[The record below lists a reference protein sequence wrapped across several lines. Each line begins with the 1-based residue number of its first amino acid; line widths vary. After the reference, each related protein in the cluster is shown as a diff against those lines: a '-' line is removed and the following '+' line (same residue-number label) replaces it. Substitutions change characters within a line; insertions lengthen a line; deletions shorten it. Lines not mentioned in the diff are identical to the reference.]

1 MKKSTKAALLSALVF
16 PGAGH
21 IYLKKYLTGSA
32 LIGVSFA
39 GLYYLISR
47 AAEEASQLS
56 TQIQSSAAPPDIT
69 AITDMVSKWS
79 SSSQGQLL
87 SNITMIITICWIAGI
102 IDSYRLGIKT
112 DKNEAKSG
120 K

>member
-1 MKKSTKAALLSALVF
+1 MKKSTKAVLLSALVF

-21 IYLKKYLTGSA
+21 IYLKKYFTGA
-32 LIGVSFA
+32 VLISISCA
-39 GLYYLISR
+39 SLYYLISR
-47 AAEEASQLS
+47 AAEEISKIVG
-56 TQIQSSAAPPDIT
+56 QIQSSAVTPDVAT
-69 AITDMVSKWS
+69 ITDMVSKWS

-87 SNITMIITICWIAGI
+87 SNITVIITICWVAGI